1 MTSPIIP
8 NQTLQPWNRLHSKE
22 CVSIHACRSMMSP
35 GKITGSER
43 GCSWAAGL
51 QWCDGRAGLMPPN
64 RFNNTSYKPVV
75 ENRLATTE
83 SRWVTMSHLAVTVIK
98 CSSVDT
104 PAAVTHSSALEKS
117 YFWRE
122 TCFFYLLKSKLTRC
136 QLLCCLSHSWQ
147 RCTNT
152 LDAMFVFGSQRVG
165 CPTFWY
171 RRSFCGSRCGSLRWG
186 ITLLDWAAGDTL
198 QTTIQLSITPTDI

>member
-1 MTSPIIP
+1 
-8 NQTLQPWNRLHSKE
+8 
-22 CVSIHACRSMMSP
+22 
-35 GKITGSER
+35 
-43 GCSWAAGL
+43 
-51 QWCDGRAGLMPPN
+51 MPPN

-75 ENRLATTE
+75 ANRLATTE
-83 SRWVTMSHLAVTVIK
+83 SRWVILQWQLLSVAVSTPLQQSHI
-98 CSSVDT
+98 
-104 PAAVTHSSALEKS
+104 PALWKKS

-122 TCFFYLLKSKLTRC
+122 TCFFYLLKSKLTQC
-136 QLLCCLSHSWQ
+136 QWLCCLSHSCQ

-152 LDAMFVFGSQRVG
+152 LDTMFVFGSQRVG

-186 ITLLDWAAGDTL
+186 ITLLDWAARDTL